1 MSQHDVCELLYSNT
15 TGNLDAILR
24 LNDRKVHEYIPVL
37 IYISVGM
44 VIGTVGNAAVCYVYS
59 RKMERTGT
67 NQFVVMLGAC
77 DFLSCV
83 FSMPMELFRVSTP
96 HIFQS
101 HEACKLSLL
110 IATAIAV
117 DSGFIIFAISI
128 DRYRRMCRPFDT
140 QLTPKMAKR
149 VSAAIIVTSLVFV
162 WPSWIIYGMRR
173 TPTHSNETTG
183 GCECGIDQVM
193 FDTIYPRLFYYI
205 LLTLS
210 VLLFSI
216 IFLLYFL
223 IAIKVWRHKNKRRP
237 NSATL
242 PSVGLA
248 KDGKGTG
255 NSILKIPYPPTLES
269 EVSIDSSRTRLKLD
283 RSKRTRKQKQQLQQP
298 EKSSKGSLLRVS
310 RTSSIMALIAVTWVL
325 SYMPHVILVM
335 LEIHIKEFRQ
345 ELSSTGDVLFQLAV
359 RSYLLNNA
367 VNPIIYGVF
376 NMRFRRELGR
386 LVGFILPPCSR
397 SNMPVTQPSS
407 QMCSQP
413 SMDEWRKKSLRII
426 RHPFCVIYFQSPKPT
441 IFRTNHWLF
450 VFFNHSEWDIFKAR
464 QHRSWSKSKIFLVI
478 RKIIEKRE

>member
-24 LNDRKVHEYIPVL
+24 LNDRKVREYIPVL

-128 DRYRRMCRPFDT
+128 DRYRRMCHPFNT
-140 QLTPKMAKR
+140 QLTPKMAKT
-149 VSAAIIVTSLVFV
+149 VSAAIIVTSLIFV

-173 TPTHSNETTG
+173 TPIQNNETSG

-210 VLLFSI
+210 VVLFSI

-237 NSATL
+237 TPTSL
-242 PSVGLA
+242 PSFGIA
-248 KDGKGTG
+248 ADRKGTS
-255 NSILKIPYPPTLES
+255 NSVLKIPYPPTLES
-269 EVSIDSSRTRLKLD
+269 EVSVDSSRTRLKLD
-283 RSKRTRKQKQQLQQP
+283 RSKRTRKQQQQP
-298 EKSSKGSLLRVS
+298 EKSSKGSLVRVS

-345 ELSSTGDVLFQLAV
+345 ELSPTGDVLFQLAV

-376 NMRFRRELGR
+376 NIRFRREIGR
-386 LVGFILPPCSR
+386 LIGFLVPPCAR
-397 SNMPVTQPSS
+397 SSSPVTQPSS

-413 SMDEWRKKSLRII
+413 SMDE
-426 RHPFCVIYFQSPKPT
+426 
-441 IFRTNHWLF
+441 
-450 VFFNHSEWDIFKAR
+450 
-464 QHRSWSKSKIFLVI
+464 
-478 RKIIEKRE
+478 